1 MHFNPSQQ
9 PYFMLSAIIH
19 FLENTPSLYFARVNM
34 AGVYTYVNNLYKQD
48 FKHIY
53 KNFVGEIAA
62 QSVHTDDI
70 EICNEAGMLCLNN
83 PEKVISV
90 DFRKAGHD
98 GKDFYIRWNLFAIK
112 DEAGTITEI
121 GFVGFNITEHFEEK
135 SEHKTTLQKLQ
146 AALNNSEESFY
157 FLDKNMRVLSFNVGA
172 KNATHLLYDKEMHEG
187 YDFKQSLLPG
197 TEASFYKQFESA
209 LQGIESSEE
218 NEITFPTGHNVWY
231 KLSMKPAH
239 DENGNIIGVALSY
252 INIDNYKKSS
262 IRLKEIAWHQSHK
275 VRKPLSNI
283 LGLVNLLKD
292 AELQEKDKEILHLL
306 ENSAKELD
314 DIIKDIVT
322 KTLI

>member
-1 MHFNPSQQ
+1 
-9 PYFMLSAIIH
+9 MLSAVIH

-34 AGVYTYVNNLYKQD
+34 AGVYTYVNNLYKED
-48 FKHIY
+48 FRHIY
-53 KNFVGEIAA
+53 TDYIGEIAA
-62 QSVHTDDI
+62 QSVHPDDLD
-70 EICNEAGMLCLNN
+70 ICNQAGMLCLNN

-112 DEAGTITEI
+112 NEKGEIEEI
-121 GFVGFNITEHFEEK
+121 GFVGFNITEHFDEK
-135 SEHKTTLQKLQ
+135 NQHKTTLQKLQ
-146 AALNNSEESFY
+146 AALNSSEESFY

-172 KNATHLLYDKEMHEG
+172 KNATSILYDVEMHEG
-187 YDFKQSLLPG
+187 YDFKKSLLPG
-197 TEASFYKQFESA
+197 TEAAFVQQFNNA
-209 LQGIESSEE
+209 LAGIESSEE
-218 NEITFPTGHNVWY
+218 NEMTFPTGHNIWY

-283 LGLVNLLKD
+283 LGLIHLLREANLH
-292 AELQEKDKEILHLL
+292 EKEKEIVDLL
-306 ENSAKELD
+306 DNSAKELD